1 MKHTVFIKKFLA
13 MGTLALMLALAL
25 AGCQPVQTT
34 QPGTV
39 GVERKQLML
48 VSQED
53 AERAGEAGYA
63 QEKQKYASRGALNT
77 DKMQYQRVT
86 AIARNLIPQTA
97 VFRSDAPGWKW
108 EVNVFTSKE
117 INAYCMPGGKIGVYT
132 GLLNDLKLTD
142 DEVAIVMGHEIAHA
156 LREHSREQM
165 SRAMSEQVLM
175 TGVAIIAGMSPGQLD
190 LLQKAATVA
199 ITLPHS
205 RKDERE
211 ADRIG
216 LELAARAGYDPRAS
230 ISVWK
235 KMQAANGS
243 GPPQFLSTH
252 PAPESRIDDLEALI
266 PAVMPLY
273 EAARRGNRR

>member
-1 MKHTVFIKKFLA
+1 MKQTMFVKKFLIA
-13 MGTLALMLALAL
+13 GTFILALT
-25 AGCQPVQTT
+25 GCQPVQTT

-63 QEKQKYASRGALNT
+63 QEKQKYAGQGKLNT
-77 DKMQYQRVT
+77 DKRQYQRVT
-86 AIARNLIPQTA
+86 AIADDLIPQTA
-97 VFRSDAPGWKW
+97 VFRPDAPGWKW
-108 EVNVFTSKE
+108 EVNVFTSEE
-117 INAYCMPGGKIGVYT
+117 INAYCMPGGKIAVYT
-132 GLLNDLKLTD
+132 GLLNNLKLTD

-165 SRAMSEQVLM
+165 SRAMAEQVLL
-175 TGVAIIAGMSPGQLD
+175 TGVAIVAGMNPQQLD

-199 ITLPHS
+199 VTLPHS

-216 LELAARAGYDPRAS
+216 LELAARAGYDPRAA

-235 KMQAANGS
+235 KMMMANGA

-252 PAPESRIDDLEALI
+252 PAPESRINDLQALI
-266 PAVMPLY
+266 PTVMPLY
-273 EAARRGNRR
+273 EAAKRGNRR